1 MIVDVHH
8 CDVARGEATFRI
20 ENFDAAFRVA
30 SGPFKKNAGFCE
42 ANVIRSK
49 QIIRCGLRAF
59 RFGVAWRLDKDLNVT
74 DDSTLALFVHEIGRG
89 GDITPAM
96 QMTLESTRSGA
107 SISRV
112 WSMKRHSVSVW
123 SLLDKPFEAGLGGF
137 VKLEDVLR
145 KENGFLHDGAL
156 VATYKIQCATQGSG
170 IELRDKSQ
178 VELHRLQGMSA
189 HFKKLFETG
198 RHADVQLRVGSST
211 IEAHSVILSAR
222 SPVFDAM
229 WSHEMSEKRTKCV
242 DIDDLDVAS
251 VRDMV
256 KFMYTGKLLTELENN
271 DVTVALLKTA
281 HRYEVADLVA
291 ECIQALTNNLTE
303 ALALDRLMV
312 ADLLGSAA
320 LKSSCLDFI
329 TASSDRMVAIQ
340 KLPEF
345 QELARACPHLM
356 VELWSGAFP
365 ASEEPA
371 SKCPRTA
378 E

>member
-1 MIVDVHH
+1 MIIDVHH
-8 CDVARGEATFRI
+8 CDVARAEATFRS
-20 ENFDAAFRVA
+20 ENLDAAFRVA
-30 SGPFKKNAGFCE
+30 SGPFKNNAGFCE

-49 QIIRCGLRAF
+49 QIIRCGLRGF

-74 DDSTLALFVHEIGRG
+74 DESTLGLFVEEFSRG
-89 GDITPAM
+89 GVIAAAIE
-96 QMTLESTRSGA
+96 MTLKNTGSGA
-107 SISRV
+107 SISKV
-112 WSMKRHSVSVW
+112 WPMRRYPAPFCA
-123 SLLDKPFEAGLGGF
+123 LIDKPFEAGLGGI
-137 VKLEDVLR
+137 VKLRDLLR

-178 VELHRLQGMSA
+178 VELQRLQGMSA
-189 HFKKLFETG
+189 HFEKLFDTG
-198 RHADVQLRVGSST
+198 RHADVALRMGSST

-242 DIDDLDVAS
+242 DIGDLDVAS

-256 KFMYTGKLLTELENN
+256 KFMYTGKLVTELKN
-271 DVTVALLKTA
+271 DDMTVASLKTA
-281 HRYEVADLVA
+281 HRYEVADLVE
-291 ECIQALTNNLTE
+291 ECIQALINNLTE

-312 ADLLGSAA
+312 ADLLGNAA

-329 TASSDRMVAIQ
+329 IASSDRMVAIQ

-345 QELARACPHLM
+345 QESARACPHLM
-356 VELWSGAFP
+356 VDLWSAAFP
-365 ASEEPA
+365 ASVEPA